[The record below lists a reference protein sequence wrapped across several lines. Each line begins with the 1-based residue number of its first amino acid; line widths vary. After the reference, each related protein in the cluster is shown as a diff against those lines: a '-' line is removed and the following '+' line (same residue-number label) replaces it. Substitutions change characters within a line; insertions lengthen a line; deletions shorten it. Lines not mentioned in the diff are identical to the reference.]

1 MENLTETEQKYLDLV
16 QKCAATGEPLTGSDC
31 ETFLTI
37 RKQLSDD
44 FVIKAHNLM
53 PDSTVT
59 EGDEKSISVNED
71 QQTLTQTDKEETN
84 MNAPTTPAE
93 LKTIEMVIEKEIP
106 LMDQIKAAL
115 PALNAGQSFRTE
127 IKAVSGPN
135 TAATTGAQIGIPA
148 QFAGL
153 VQTTLP
159 APNRLYSLINK
170 LPAYGQAVSYVQVAL
185 ADNKAAKVKELG
197 LKPQS
202 ELSSVTKTVTI
213 ETFAHHTAASKQII
227 SDVSG
232 LQSVIGST
240 LVTGLLNV
248 VDAYLYETLTANASV
263 FTPTLTGADILAEAT
278 LKIQQAGGN
287 NVQVLINPSDY
298 LALMTAKTSGSGEYL
313 GMAPLPISVTP
324 CASVAAGSLLA
335 FDTSAAVVFERE
347 TVGVFA
353 GYAGNQFIENQI
365 SLLVEMRT
373 AGAVLNPNLVL
384 TGLISTP
391 KAK

>member
-1 MENLTETEQKYLDLV
+1 MENILEIEQKYLDLTH
-16 QKCAATGEPLTGSDC
+16 KCSATGEDLNESDI
-31 ETFLTI
+31 EFVMMA
-37 RKQLSDD
+37 RKHLSSE
-44 FVIKAHNLM
+44 FITKAHENA
-53 PDSTVT
+53 PDPLNADPVEEPIAVENEPIKSTPIPT
-59 EGDEKSISVNED
+59 
-71 QQTLTQTDKEETN
+71 KEEEN
-84 MNAPTTPAE
+84 MNAIAQTE
-93 LKTIEMVIEKEIP
+93 LKAIDMVIEKEIP

-127 IKAVSGPN
+127 IKAVSGTN
-135 TAATTGAQIGIPA
+135 TDATTGAQIGIPA

-248 VDAYLYETLTANASV
+248 VDASIYATLTTNATL

-324 CASVAAGSLLA
+324 CASVAPGSLLA
-335 FDTSAAVVFERE
+335 FDTSAVVVFERE
-347 TVGVFA
+347 SVGVFA

-365 SLLVEMRT
+365 TLLVEMRT

-384 TGLISTP
+384 TGLLAAP